1 MSLLFPSFYFTTL
14 VVTDMIMGPVYL
26 NVTAGKEKYY
36 DKLVLYEVFKRNK
49 HIALFFNS
57 ENS

>member
-1 MSLLFPSFYFTTL
+1 
-14 VVTDMIMGPVYL
+14 MIMGPVYL